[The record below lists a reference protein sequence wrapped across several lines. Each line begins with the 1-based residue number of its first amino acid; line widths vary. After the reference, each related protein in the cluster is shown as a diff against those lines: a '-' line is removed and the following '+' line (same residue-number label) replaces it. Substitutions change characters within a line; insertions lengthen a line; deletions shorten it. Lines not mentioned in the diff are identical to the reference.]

1 MYFFPGGDNC
11 DDSFQRNAFFVE
23 ERDELAMR
31 ERMLADQREA
41 LARER
46 DMYTEAVLR
55 LGREVS
61 AGAVESPV

>member
-1 MYFFPGGDNC
+1 M
-11 DDSFQRNAFFVE
+11 E

-31 ERMLADQREA
+31 ERMLAEQRQA

-61 AGAVESPV
+61 GRRRGEGMGR

>member
-1 MYFFPGGDNC
+1 M
-11 DDSFQRNAFFVE
+11 
-23 ERDELAMR
+23 AMR
-31 ERMLADQREA
+31 ERMLDEQRQA

-61 AGAVESPV
+61 AARGTLRRTVSAVFCQPSAVSCQATL